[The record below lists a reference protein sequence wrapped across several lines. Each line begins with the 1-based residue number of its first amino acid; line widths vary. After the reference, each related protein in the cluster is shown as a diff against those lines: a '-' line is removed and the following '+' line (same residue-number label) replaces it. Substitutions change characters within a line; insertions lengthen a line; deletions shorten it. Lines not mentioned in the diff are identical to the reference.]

1 MKKNF
6 KPSIT
11 QFGDDAFLVRAEAKE
26 LQGKL
31 NEYIL
36 ALAKYLRRFEGTWID
51 VISAEESFAVR
62 FNPLEISVAN
72 AYKQLDK
79 KIDAFNFQKSKR
91 ISINYKGGN

>member
-1 MKKNF
+1 MKKIF

-51 VISAEESFAVR
+51 VISA
-62 FNPLEISVAN
+62 
-72 AYKQLDK
+72 
-79 KIDAFNFQKSKR
+79 
-91 ISINYKGGN
+91 